1 MLTAKKVERVKAPG
15 RYHDGHGLYLQVRN
29 ANNKS
34 WLLRFERGGVERW
47 LGLGPTHIYNLK
59 QAREKAR
66 DARALLHDGT
76 DPIEDRKAKK
86 AERALAA
93 AKTITF
99 RECAE
104 AFIAANEGA
113 WKNAKHATQWT
124 ATLKTYVYPRIGNL
138 PIANI
143 DTGLVLKCIDPI
155 WRDKT
160 ETASRVRGRIESI
173 LGWATVRNYRT
184 GDNPARWRGHLEHAL
199 PDKNELAKVNHHSA
213 LPYTEIPAFLALLR
227 QRDGVA
233 ARALELAILTAAR
246 TGEVIGAKWDE
257 IDLGAKLWT
266 IPVGRMKGGREHKV
280 PLTTRAVELLQA
292 LPTEGGN
299 GVVFIGPRPGSGLSN
314 MSMTAVLRRMGYG
327 HVTVHGFRSS
337 FRDWAAEQTNYPNH
351 VVEAALAHA
360 IGDKV
365 EAAYRRGDLLAKRRQ
380 LAEAWSRY
388 CTSPPVAQTA
398 EGKVVPMGRS
408 RS

>member
-1 MLTAKKVERVKAPG
+1 
-15 RYHDGHGLYLQVRN
+15 
-29 ANNKS
+29 
-34 WLLRFERGGVERW
+34 
-47 LGLGPTHIYNLK
+47 
-59 QAREKAR
+59 
-66 DARALLHDGT
+66 
-76 DPIEDRKAKK
+76 
-86 AERALAA
+86 
-93 AKTITF
+93 
-99 RECAE
+99 
-104 AFIAANEGA
+104 
-113 WKNAKHATQWT
+113 
-124 ATLKTYVYPRIGNL
+124 
-138 PIANI
+138 
-143 DTGLVLKCIDPI
+143 
-155 WRDKT
+155 
-160 ETASRVRGRIESI
+160 
-173 LGWATVRNYRT
+173 
-184 GDNPARWRGHLEHAL
+184 
-199 PDKNELAKVNHHSA
+199 
-213 LPYTEIPAFLALLR
+213 
-227 QRDGVA
+227 
-233 ARALELAILTAAR
+233 
-246 TGEVIGAKWDE
+246 
-257 IDLGAKLWT
+257 
-266 IPVGRMKGGREHKV
+266 MKGGREHKV